1 MLEVAYREEDP
12 DSVILGVCSGLF
24 RGLLAKVKA
33 TAKQENEGKD
43 AKIVRLTGELNN
55 LDENLRAKGVEN
67 EQLKEQR
74 DTLVTDLG
82 VANEN
87 LRVRN
92 GEVANLQEN
101 VRVKDAELAG
111 LQETIRVKDAGLDK
125 LQADLRTVTEER
137 EDFRKGRNQNS
148 KNLRKANEKLKR
160 TEEVS

>member
-43 AKIVRLTGELNN
+43 AEIVRLTGEVNKLMINN
-55 LDENLRAKGVEN
+55 DMMKSNLGEKDVEN
-67 EQLKEQR
+67 EQLKEQ
-74 DTLVTDLG
+74 
-82 VANEN
+82 
-87 LRVRN
+87 
-92 GEVANLQEN
+92 VANLQE
-101 VRVKDAELAG
+101 A
-111 LQETIRVKDAGLDK
+111 IRVKDADLNK
-125 LQADLRTVTEER
+125 LQADLGKMTEER
-137 EDFRKGRNQNS
+137 EDFRRSRNQNS